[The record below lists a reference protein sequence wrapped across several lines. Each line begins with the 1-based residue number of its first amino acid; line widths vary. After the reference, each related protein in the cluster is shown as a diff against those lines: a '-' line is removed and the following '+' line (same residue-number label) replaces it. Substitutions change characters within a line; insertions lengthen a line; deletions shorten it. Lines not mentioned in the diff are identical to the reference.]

1 MGARERARSPRG
13 AESGG
18 GPVAHAGGVEEGGG
32 GPVAHGGGVGTAG
45 PGIGASCLTAPAPPA
60 PAEHP
65 AGAAH
70 PGRGRLRPERRPDDG
85 RMPDDEPLSG
95 RAYLRLVGLGAVIG
109 IPAAVL
115 AALFLAFVH
124 EAEGWLWDDLPD
136 ALDRSSPPWFLVVG
150 LPVVGAAV
158 VAVARRFLPGD
169 GGHRPLDGIRGGP
182 TPVSHVPGVVLAAVG
197 SLAFGAVVGPEAPV
211 IAVGSAVGMAG
222 TRLSRRLGEQG
233 TAVVAQA
240 GAFSAVSA
248 LFGGPRWQ
256 ASSWSR
262 GPRRSARR

>member
-1 MGARERARSPRG
+1 
-13 AESGG
+13 
-18 GPVAHAGGVEEGGG
+18 
-32 GPVAHGGGVGTAG
+32 
-45 PGIGASCLTAPAPPA
+45 
-60 PAEHP
+60 
-65 AGAAH
+65 
-70 PGRGRLRPERRPDDG
+70 
-85 RMPDDEPLSG
+85 MPDDEPLSG

-150 LPVVGAAV
+150 LPVLGAAV

-248 LFGGPRWQ
+248 LFGGPAVAGVLMVEGASALGASLIPALLPGFVAAAIGYVVFVGFGSFGGLGRRPASPCRACPPTTACGSATWPSRW
-256 ASSWSR
+256 WSV
-262 GPRRSARR
+262 